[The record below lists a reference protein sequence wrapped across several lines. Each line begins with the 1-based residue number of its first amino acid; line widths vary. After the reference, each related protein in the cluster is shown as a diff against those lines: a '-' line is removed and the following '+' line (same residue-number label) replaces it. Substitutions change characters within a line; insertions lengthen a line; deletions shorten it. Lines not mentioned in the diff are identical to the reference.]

1 MTEALEF
8 LRRLRPG
15 GPWQLVAIQPDRV
28 GPKRGCR
35 AVTVEQAEQFIAANQ
50 RRNIYYHVNRC
61 YRMAG
66 VKASK
71 SDISDIE
78 FVHADLDPTS
88 GESPSDAKKRY
99 LASLGSSNLPAP
111 NFLVDSGGGI
121 QALWRI
127 EPINVDGPPPTVVAG
142 IEGVSKAVMVMLGSS
157 AGTQDVSRVLRL
169 PGTMNW
175 PDELK
180 RARGREPVMAR
191 LLSSHEGVHS
201 LDCFPQPSVR
211 PGTTVGAGSAAE
223 IDPLVC
229 DWRAVVEKYRRRLR
243 PRHVVTLMTTHRM
256 LSGPNKRSQMIFMI
270 AAELYDAGATRDEI
284 AAVVWRSPYFIDK
297 HGQSIN
303 RLESELDRI
312 EKYLSTKGRT

>member
-35 AVTVEQAEQFIAANQ
+35 AVTVEQAEQFIAASQ

-71 SDISDIE
+71 TDISDIE

-88 GESPSDAKKRY
+88 GESPSDAKERY
-99 LASLGSSNLPAP
+99 RAALATSGLPPP

-127 EPINVDGPPPTVVAG
+127 TALTVDGPSDPTVVAS
-142 IEGVSKAVMVMLGSS
+142 IEGVSKALMVMLGSS

-180 RARGREPVMAR
+180 RARGREPVMAQ

-201 LDCFPQPSVR
+201 LDCFPQPSMR
-211 PGTTVGAGSAAE
+211 PGTTVGAWGCRRAGSAGS
-223 IDPLVC
+223 
-229 DWRAVVEKYRRRLR
+229 
-243 PRHVVTLMTTHRM
+243 TT
-256 LSGPNKRSQMIFMI
+256 GEP
-270 AAELYDAGATRDEI
+270 
-284 AAVVWRSPYFIDK
+284 
-297 HGQSIN
+297 
-303 RLESELDRI
+303 
-312 EKYLSTKGRT
+312 